1 MTYRHF
7 SLAAVVLLAATIA
20 KQGTAQLTCTG
31 LCSLN
36 STASVSVPSIMRLT
50 LGTLTTTLTNPTET
64 AFDAGFQDDAG
75 PTATVKSNRPWNL
88 TIGALTASW
97 VGSNGGRATKG
108 ASDLQFKTAS
118 TSFASLS
125 QTAGNVLPATQGA
138 AGNASVAMQY
148 RTVWSYAADVPG
160 DYTLVVV
167 YSLIAP

>member
-36 STASVSVPSIMRLT
+36 STASVSVPSIMKLT

-75 PTATVKSNRPWNL
+75 PTASVKSNRPWNL
-88 TIGALTASW
+88 TVASQAATW
-97 VGSNGGRATKG
+97 TGTNGGRANKG
-108 ASDLQFKTAS
+108 AADLQWKQGAG
-118 TSFASLS
+118 SFASLN
-125 QTAGNVLPATQGA
+125 TGATNVLGA
-138 AGNASVAMQY
+138 LPSA
-148 RTVWSYAADVPG
+148 
-160 DYTLVVV
+160 
-167 YSLIAP
+167 

>member
-1 MTYRHF
+1 MRH
-7 SLAAVVLLAATIA
+7 ACKETGRDPTLLYFVRHYPTWA
-20 KQGTAQLTCTG
+20 G

-108 ASDLQFKTAS
+108 A
-118 TSFASLS
+118 
-125 QTAGNVLPATQGA
+125 
-138 AGNASVAMQY
+138 
-148 RTVWSYAADVPG
+148 
-160 DYTLVVV
+160 
-167 YSLIAP
+167 

>member
-7 SLAAVVLLAATIA
+7 SLAAAQLLAARIA
-20 KQGTAQLTCTG
+20 KPGAAQLTCTG

-88 TIGALTASW
+88 TIGAQAATW
-97 VGSNGGRATKG
+97 TGTNGGRANKG
-108 ASDLQFKTAS
+108 AADLQWKVGAGLLASLNTTVSPVFGASQPATAS
-118 TSFASLS
+118 AS
-125 QTAGNVLPATQGA
+125 TAF
-138 AGNASVAMQY
+138 SY

-160 DYTLVVV
+160 DYALVVV
-167 YSLIAP
+167 YTLTAP